1 MFGLIAARDCMYAN
15 DHVEAKSIEVLAPM
29 KPPPFDYAR
38 TDSVEQAIALLT
50 RYGDEARVIAGG
62 QSLMPMLAFR
72 MAAPKLLVDIGPI
85 AALRRITIDER
96 GVTLG
101 ALVRWRDIERH
112 AGLAKAQPLLAEA
125 VKHVAHY
132 QIRNRGTAGGSLA
145 HADPAA
151 ELPGVAVACEAEI
164 ELAGP
169 DGPRTVAARDF
180 FVDSLTTALGAEEL
194 VVAVRFPAWKPDRR
208 WAFEEFARRRGDFAL
223 AGVALFYD
231 IEEGRAVDPH
241 IAAIGVATTPI
252 RLAAAER
259 ALSGRAVDAATISDV
274 VAAAAASIDPPEDIH
289 APGDYRRAL
298 LGVLLER
305 ALARSAGLEL
315 AESA

>member
-1 MFGLIAARDCMYAN
+1 MYAN
-15 DHVEAKSIEVLAPM
+15 DHAGTKSIEVRAPM

-38 TDSVEQAIALLT
+38 AQSVEEAVALLA
-50 RYGDEARVIAGG
+50 RHGDDAKVIAGG
-62 QSLMPMLAFR
+62 QSLMPLLAFR

-85 AALRRITIDER
+85 ASLRGISIDER

-112 AGLAKAQPLLAEA
+112 AGLAAAQPLLAEA
-125 VKHVAHY
+125 VTHIAHY
-132 QIRNRGTAGGSLA
+132 QIRNRGTVGGSLA

-151 ELPGVAVACEAEI
+151 ELPGVAVACEAQI
-164 ELAGP
+164 EVAGP
-169 DGPRTVAARDF
+169 KGRRTVAAREF
-180 FVDSLTTALGAEEL
+180 FVDSLTTALGADEL
-194 VVAVRFPAWKPDRR
+194 VVSVRFPAWKPGRP

-231 IEEGRAVDPH
+231 VAQGKAADPH
-241 IAAIGVATTPI
+241 IAAIGVAATPV
-252 RLAAAER
+252 RLSAAER
-259 ALSGRAVDAATISDV
+259 ALAGRAVDVGTIAD
-274 VAAAAASIDPPEDIH
+274 VAAAAAVSIDPPGDIH

-305 ALARSAGLEL
+305 ALARSAGLKLE
-315 AESA
+315 AA